1 MHLEQ
6 RKSVSNKIAKKKIL
20 ICFSSNKLLD
30 LHYNPPYY
38 LIAKFVNA
46 ESFRLSQLVYFVN
59 MINTFPFITPHN
71 FKSDCYRKYAQI
83 IFP

>member
-38 LIAKFVNA
+38 LIANFVNA
-46 ESFRLSQLVYFVN
+46 ESFRLSQ
-59 MINTFPFITPHN
+59 
-71 FKSDCYRKYAQI
+71 
-83 IFP
+83 

>member
-6 RKSVSNKIAKKKIL
+6 RKSVSNKIAKENL
-20 ICFSSNKLLD
+20 FSSNKLLD

-46 ESFRLSQLVYFVN
+46 ESFRLSQ
-59 MINTFPFITPHN
+59 
-71 FKSDCYRKYAQI
+71 
-83 IFP
+83 